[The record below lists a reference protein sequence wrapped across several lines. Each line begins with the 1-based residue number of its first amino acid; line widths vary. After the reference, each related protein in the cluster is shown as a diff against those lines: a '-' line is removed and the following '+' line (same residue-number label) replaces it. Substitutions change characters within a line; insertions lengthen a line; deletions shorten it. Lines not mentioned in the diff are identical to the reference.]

1 MLAHHSTPALGSP
14 LAPFDA
20 NGDNAPDTVLVTAPT
35 EPGGAPGVSVRLS
48 GASPSTVALS
58 AAAGSSFGFDIAV
71 VDPDGPGGL
80 AYRVAVSEPRRMV
93 EGAQRGAVWF
103 FDAVTGQSL
112 GSWTSPEPASLRVG
126 LRVQFVADQDL
137 DGQADL
143 LVEGARLHDGVWQPR
158 VLLVSGA
165 NQRLL
170 RESTAGFAESLAAVR
185 AGVAL
190 FSPADVNGDG
200 TVDGLDLLD
209 IATHVGQTV
218 APYESGDLN
227 GDGHVNAEDIHLA
240 TDQFVRGVRVHSPE
254 RLWNDSARVAEF
266 DQVWGQA
273 YLGNPGTPFVAPSA
287 PASPLPAS
295 TGAESSTESPQ
306 FVQLEGENEEGEP
319 FHPPQLLLS
328 GPPATRSLNPWIG
341 QYSCGEDLSQSCK
354 LGSPDPANAWQAG
367 IGWCLL
373 EMQNCPSGPV
383 GLDVGIPMPKA
394 TGTIQNLPGTQCVT
408 EISQDGEHWFDV
420 TGEDE
425 GLAGMPF
432 VPANGGEFLMST
444 SIEGCVLV
452 RIRCWNDTHDPNS
465 PYRGCCACTQCAICS
480 QGPEAPPCPIRIDI
494 LNPVDCTAY
503 RYPDEE
509 VASCQTPPESVCT
522 VYRSSCDTVRLRAM
536 AQPPGG
542 FFSWTVN
549 GYPYEYPGS
558 PAEQAAAAQQNPN
571 QIRLTPER
579 LEETCQIVR
588 VTYSLYEEGT
598 LICEASRT
606 IRIIN
611 DDLDCDDLTDD
622 AELNVYGTDK
632 NDSDTDDDGFCDGQE
647 VLAGTNPLDHSSFP
661 SGLAS
666 DIDGDGLADSKEEQT
681 FLAAWPFGFPPQLA
695 TETVTS
701 PVEFDTDHDGVQDL
715 AELALGLDPVQR
727 FLPPTPGVE
736 ANVWSPA
743 GNSGTTRESDRFSAA
758 YMAADRDQDLLFD
771 EYERSVGM
779 DPSDPDMDKDG
790 IRDGLEI
797 RDGTDPR
804 ASHRYESA
812 DTDGDGLSDYE
823 EANFYGTD
831 PNNADTDK
839 DSLPD
844 GFEIRAGLNPHTA
857 RTYSLTASGSGFG
870 GIGQYVPASVL
881 DIYVDLDG
889 DGLNSLHEYAY
900 GTDPL
905 SPDTDN
911 DGVDDKTEIIQ
922 TTSPLDPT
930 DADQGLPRDQVCVV
944 RITIGP
950 HTHDVEDDFCHTAHG
965 PDFEHYTYDPIGN
978 PAGGEFVKRDFD
990 WSISIGGGGST
1001 GGPVVT
1007 NPARLTTHD
1016 GEWAQLDVV
1025 LRKGQCLPITIGSA
1039 RQVPGATAEPNYFLG
1054 AFPVDDFGGSQCLTC
1069 CCLAFDEPEHYPF
1082 QTTFFG
1088 SHCDLSTAEL
1098 EQPKTGYICLSDV
1111 DLDIDSDNT
1120 NKLSLPQES
1129 ESEDD
1134 VEESIPGKVIAV
1146 HDDDSDR
1153 DGIPDWADGFKFTTA
1168 SLGLGTPDNPDQIAE
1183 PGDQKFVPVVV
1194 KYAIP
1199 AQTQDLRVTFDY
1211 AASDPALVT
1220 TLEVEETI
1228 FAGPDISETRTRR
1241 DFYLPG
1247 DGPGESGGTDQRYRL
1262 WIKDGNHRR
1271 DARSVDDSGDFVPA
1285 DTELEVA
1292 HLDPGGTGRFVLYLE
1307 AVRPT
1312 RGDTPDFIS
1321 VAFKA
1326 VGTAA
1331 NVEVCPDKVAVSATL
1346 IQYVEVRP
1354 LASGT
1359 EYRTVTRPSIG
1370 CPAPK
1375 VSMEWHTVGEPRFD
1389 PTYTRIV
1396 ADLFVDATVTDFAS
1410 DLIPTSEGVITSGPL
1425 VLNGEYLRESEEDPV
1440 QTVNFTVSKTL
1451 ERTTDPVHPYP
1462 FMGSTPNGQVFNDV
1476 PVEPGWNQLR
1486 LVARNRHGFAGFS
1499 ESAISY
1505 EVDTPDVSITL
1516 SLSIGTANAYKA
1528 PEGTT
1533 GTLSV
1538 TVTQHFASGSNT
1550 TSTYSTQVT
1559 YSESGD
1565 SLGWHASGSVP
1576 LSDLDFLGV
1585 DIDGIG
1591 LVRLYPQGRSAP
1603 GVTIPVT
1610 LSAPETLGDP
1620 WVGTGLLTDDDQD
1633 NYVFSRVTE
1642 GEYGEPR
1649 SYDGEDN
1656 LGYMIEF
1663 VGPSYLKRPED
1674 AIALL
1679 GRDYK
1684 YTDYDVDG
1692 VSRTFLMN
1700 PSVAALESN
1709 SQRTPAVFVGMPN
1722 LQRIARDPFR
1732 PVVDYASKMLTLDY
1746 MHGYAVGVWEGG
1758 VVSIWDGLVGL
1769 IDGSSGVADWIV
1781 EHGGWG
1787 LVIKRFELDDQTFH
1801 EVVEDERAYWT
1812 AFFLKA
1818 GRLAV
1823 LDAKLRRYQP
1833 LVLYAIATGD
1843 TSMLDDDLR
1852 NIVETTRTIADTAIG
1867 YIDNLPPRDLG
1878 ELHGNITGQLLQ
1890 IVAIEAATA
1899 GLATPALVSKSTL
1912 LARFAAKLNEPIEL
1926 APKLQKFREL
1936 LSVRRVEFAA
1946 ELAEAGTKLAT
1957 TKMCFAAG
1965 TLVWTADGLKP
1976 IEAICP
1982 GDWVLSRNEQTEEQ
1996 GYKPV
2001 VDTIVTHPTELWS
2014 LELAQQA
2021 RTGNATDRIT
2031 GTGEHPF
2038 WVLERN
2044 AFVPMRE
2051 VRVGDT
2057 LSLADG
2063 GTATVMDIAVER
2075 GPPRGGTRATTYNLE
2090 IAEYHTYF
2098 VGREGV
2104 WVHNASELCEKLFS
2118 TWKLLQENFP
2128 TESVSQRWARLEQ
2141 ETKQW
2146 LIRRSG
2152 SEREAWKHYGDA
2164 LDEVV
2169 KDMRRAAG
2177 KTVPEDWIFSPGAA
2191 RDSGYSTWKHWTK
2204 HGREFPEISGP
2215 VEYVDKAMDFASHNT
2230 SSGSLKVA
2238 EGVFD
2243 QRPTRIVWDR
2253 AGGLNNYCVAT
2264 VNPDGSL
2271 GPISSFYRLD
2281 RNWIETRTPLRDIP
2295 NGPDVFEQYFD
2306 INVQEMNGVL
2316 R

>member
-1 MLAHHSTPALGSP
+1 MHCVFHTLSRLRCNVVATLVVSMLAHHSTPALGSP

-319 FHPPQLLLS
+319 FHPPQLILS

-383 GLDVGIPMPKA
+383 GLNVGIPMPKA

-425 GLAGMPF
+425 ALAGMPF

-823 EANFYGTD
+823 EVNFYGTD

-950 HTHDVEDDFCHTAHG
+950 HTHDAGNCYEPHE
-965 PDFEHYTYDPIGN
+965 PDYTHYTYDPIGS
-978 PAGGEFVKRDFD
+978 PVDGENVKADHN
-990 WSISIGGGGST
+990 WSVAIGGGGSS
-1001 GGPVVT
+1001 GGPGFAVPV
-1007 NPARLTTHD
+1007 NLTTQN
-1016 GEWAQLDVV
+1016 GQWGQIDVV
-1025 LRKGQCLPITIGSA
+1025 LRKGECMPISLSY
-1039 RQVPGATAEPNYFLG
+1039 VGAVVANGTYPHYFLG
-1054 AFPVDDFGGSQCLTC
+1054 AFPVADIGGLRCLAC
-1069 CCLAFDEPEHYPF
+1069 CCLAFDEPNQFPRASN
-1082 QTTFFG
+1082 FFG
-1088 SHCDLSTAEL
+1088 NNCDLRPSDLGT
-1098 EQPKTGYICLSDV
+1098 PRTGYVCLPDV
-1111 DLDIDSDNT
+1111 DLDIDSDNS
-1120 NKLSLPQES
+1120 NGFVGGPDRDAL
-1129 ESEDD
+1129 
-1134 VEESIPGKVIAV
+1134 EEFLEQPANAV
-1146 HDDDSDR
+1146 HGGMKLVLVSRSDVDSD
-1153 DGIPDWADGFKFTTA
+1153 GIIDFADGFNGDGLNDAETA
-1168 SLGLGTPDNPDQIAE
+1168 SRDDRCESLQL
-1183 PGDQKFVPVVV
+1183 VPVVV
-1194 KYAIP
+1194 QIRGLPQSDAES
-1199 AQTQDLRVTFDY
+1199 LRVTLDY
-1211 AASDPALVT
+1211 DEPAPLTAIQSSTAQFIGLDPSQSLIQTRHSTTGKLRVWRKPGSAPRLSSDFIEDAHPY
-1220 TLEVEETI
+1220 TLEELGFGPQGGTHIWYVEAV
-1228 FAGPDISETRTRR
+1228 AGSSSPLSIRLAVSGIACATPAVRVLPLDPLVPPSEPLIAGYNVIHCSGGQCLGTLGNDIIV
-1241 DFYLPG
+1241 G
-1247 DGPGESGGTDQRYRL
+1247 ADGPGEEIYAFAGDDVILPSGGHDLVHTGPGSDSVFSWRGSKDIVVTPGEDLVYRHGAHLLAASPLTHHQTEPPEQTPEPQAVPTDGPAAPFQAGDVIKAYEWAFGVNDPFLAAFLHPDNKGEILVVPSTSSTRPSVLTLGTWDMDRL
-1262 WIKDGNHRR
+1262 YIDESPGTTPPSGPMGDHGTVHKYVFKCEYSIGDPLSAAVALRQAILDRMRVR
-1271 DARSVDDSGDFVPA
+1271 DFELYAFDTLTPAQQSDPTEFDRAYASWAEMRTAQLEKVKVVTQTLVELYVEVWLAPLGAAGEVISAVIGARDTARSVAVIAKEGFNLLSSLPGTVLNLVRDEDGGFLEDDAPPPAPPPDSGTDGDEPAAPPPITVPKIFA
-1285 DTELEVA
+1285 RLRIS
-1292 HLDPGGTGRFVLYLE
+1292 GG
-1307 AVRPT
+1307 
-1312 RGDTPDFIS
+1312 
-1321 VAFKA
+1321 
-1326 VGTAA
+1326 
-1331 NVEVCPDKVAVSATL
+1331 
-1346 IQYVEVRP
+1346 
-1354 LASGT
+1354 
-1359 EYRTVTRPSIG
+1359 
-1370 CPAPK
+1370 
-1375 VSMEWHTVGEPRFD
+1375 
-1389 PTYTRIV
+1389 
-1396 ADLFVDATVTDFAS
+1396 VDAVLKTWDRTS
-1410 DLIPTSEGVITSGPL
+1410 DIAAVLIDT
-1425 VLNGEYLRESEEDPV
+1425 NR
-1440 QTVNFTVSKTL
+1440 VST
-1451 ERTTDPVHPYP
+1451 
-1462 FMGSTPNGQVFNDV
+1462 FGF
-1476 PVEPGWNQLR
+1476 
-1486 LVARNRHGFAGFS
+1486 VARRGMEARPFLRADGRMVVILGRAQNAGDL
-1499 ESAISY
+1499 AN
-1505 EVDTPDVSITL
+1505 L
-1516 SLSIGTANAYKA
+1516 HARSIGTYVKELAENGRVLSRPNMPERTYAYIAQNRSVRTCVANAKLGKRYEGLSRKQPDIVA
-1528 PEGTT
+1528 VWVNPENADDWG
-1533 GTLSV
+1533 V
-1538 TVTQHFASGSNT
+1538 DMF
-1550 TSTYSTQVT
+1550 
-1559 YSESGD
+1559 EIPSGD
-1565 SLGWHASGSVP
+1565 QSLQSM
-1576 LSDLDFLGV
+1576 
-1585 DIDGIG
+1585 
-1591 LVRLYPQGRSAP
+1591 
-1603 GVTIPVT
+1603 
-1610 LSAPETLGDP
+1610 
-1620 WVGTGLLTDDDQD
+1620 DD
-1633 NYVFSRVTE
+1633 
-1642 GEYGEPR
+1642 
-1649 SYDGEDN
+1649 
-1656 LGYMIEF
+1656 
-1663 VGPSYLKRPED
+1663 K
-1674 AIALL
+1674 
-1679 GRDYK
+1679 
-1684 YTDYDVDG
+1684 
-1692 VSRTFLMN
+1692 
-1700 PSVAALESN
+1700 
-1709 SQRTPAVFVGMPN
+1709 
-1722 LQRIARDPFR
+1722 
-1732 PVVDYASKMLTLDY
+1732 
-1746 MHGYAVGVWEGG
+1746 
-1758 VVSIWDGLVGL
+1758 
-1769 IDGSSGVADWIV
+1769 
-1781 EHGGWG
+1781 
-1787 LVIKRFELDDQTFH
+1787 
-1801 EVVEDERAYWT
+1801 
-1812 AFFLKA
+1812 
-1818 GRLAV
+1818 
-1823 LDAKLRRYQP
+1823 
-1833 LVLYAIATGD
+1833 
-1843 TSMLDDDLR
+1843 
-1852 NIVETTRTIADTAIG
+1852 
-1867 YIDNLPPRDLG
+1867 
-1878 ELHGNITGQLLQ
+1878 LLQ
-1890 IVAIEAATA
+1890 IKNTFPPDIRDR
-1899 GLATPALVSKSTL
+1899 VSFRSL
-1912 LARFAAKLNEPIEL
+1912 
-1926 APKLQKFREL
+1926 PK
-1936 LSVRRVEFAA
+1936 
-1946 ELAEAGTKLAT
+1946 GTE
-1957 TKMCFAAG
+1957 
-1965 TLVWTADGLKP
+1965 D
-1976 IEAICP
+1976 
-1982 GDWVLSRNEQTEEQ
+1982 S
-1996 GYKPV
+1996 
-2001 VDTIVTHPTELWS
+2001 
-2014 LELAQQA
+2014 
-2021 RTGNATDRIT
+2021 
-2031 GTGEHPF
+2031 
-2038 WVLERN
+2038 VLE
-2044 AFVPMRE
+2044 
-2051 VRVGDT
+2051 T
-2057 LSLADG
+2057 
-2063 GTATVMDIAVER
+2063 
-2075 GPPRGGTRATTYNLE
+2075 
-2090 IAEYHTYF
+2090 
-2098 VGREGV
+2098 GR
-2104 WVHNASELCEKLFS
+2104 L
-2118 TWKLLQENFP
+2118 P
-2128 TESVSQRWARLEQ
+2128 
-2141 ETKQW
+2141 
-2146 LIRRSG
+2146 
-2152 SEREAWKHYGDA
+2152 
-2164 LDEVV
+2164 
-2169 KDMRRAAG
+2169 
-2177 KTVPEDWIFSPGAA
+2177 
-2191 RDSGYSTWKHWTK
+2191 
-2204 HGREFPEISGP
+2204 
-2215 VEYVDKAMDFASHNT
+2215 
-2230 SSGSLKVA
+2230 
-2238 EGVFD
+2238 
-2243 QRPTRIVWDR
+2243 
-2253 AGGLNNYCVAT
+2253 
-2264 VNPDGSL
+2264 
-2271 GPISSFYRLD
+2271 
-2281 RNWIETRTPLRDIP
+2281 
-2295 NGPDVFEQYFD
+2295 
-2306 INVQEMNGVL
+2306 
-2316 R
+2316 